1 MKLIFKDSTG
11 KETVI
16 ELFDTTAAL
25 ISAKED
31 LLDKYEDICEY
42 LSFK

>member
-16 ELFDTTAAL
+16 ELFDTTAAS